1 MKVEIHAGADTVG
14 RSLPMLKASFA
25 RYARDS
31 GKIAA
36 AEVEGWFAD
45 IDRAVA
51 SGSFLFVLPQFVV
64 RGIRNQAS

>member
-1 MKVEIHAGADTVG
+1 M
-14 RSLPMLKASFA
+14 PMLKASFA

-31 GKIAA
+31 GKIAG

-51 SGSFLFVLPQFVV
+51 SGSFMFVLPQFVV
-64 RGIRNQAS
+64 RGIRSQAPGNNANISLGKNR